1 MTFDSFGSI
10 SKNGFKIKT
19 DGINDLHCM
28 PLLFKKKSAFIE
40 LHYSYSIHRYFC
52 ILKLKQTK
60 NAMKNINVNFGTQKC
75 IAKNKMHSLFVVGPA
90 KTSLLLRPGMCV
102 SEREK
107 ERECV
112 SVCVRMNRWRG
123 RLLVPHFISHVL
135 CCSIHN
141 HTNTHTLFTSCTYIK
156 PKLYIVHPLVCTLQQ
171 NTPIYAVKISK
182 VNLTYHLSIYLCT

>member
-1 MTFDSFGSI
+1 
-10 SKNGFKIKT
+10 
-19 DGINDLHCM
+19 M
-28 PLLFKKKSAFIE
+28 PLLFKSKCAFIE

-75 IAKNKMHSLFVVGPA
+75 IAKNKIHSLFVVGPA
-90 KTSLLLRPGMCV
+90 KMLNYWENILIVEAWHVC
-102 SEREK
+102 EREK

-112 SVCVRMNRWRG
+112 SVCVCMNRWRG

-141 HTNTHTLFTSCTYIK
+141 HTNTHTL
-156 PKLYIVHPLVCTLQQ
+156 
-171 NTPIYAVKISK
+171 NTHI
-182 VNLTYHLSIYLCT
+182 IYLLHIYKTQVVHCASTCVHTWAKHTHICG

>member
-1 MTFDSFGSI
+1 MWWTKHILLILNLLLILAKLQTWLLIVSEASVKMGSK
-10 SKNGFKIKT
+10 SKT

-28 PLLFKKKSAFIE
+28 PLLFQKKKCIYWVALQL
-40 LHYSYSIHRYFC
+40 LHSQIFLY
-52 ILKLKQTK
+52 LKLKQTK

-141 HTNTHTLFTSCTYIK
+141 HTNTHT
-156 PKLYIVHPLVCTLQQ
+156 H
-171 NTPIYAVKISK
+171 
-182 VNLTYHLSIYLCT
+182 YLPPAHI